1 MQAKTHNLDY
11 IKNFEKLTLS
21 SSKAVRVVGISI
33 SLILQMRKLTPGE
46 VIELAQGLTPKLS
59 RHYFT

>member
-1 MQAKTHNLDY
+1 MQAKIHNLDY

-33 SLILQMRKLTPGE
+33 SLSLQMRKLRPGE
-46 VIELAQGLTPKLS
+46 VIELAQGLIPKLS
-59 RHYFT
+59 RHYCT